1 MQVVRELKKIQGK
14 QITIDLPDNFYAKE
28 VEIIVIPYKRVL
40 PVDNSNDWKKDFLSV
55 SQWDIREDE
64 VKLTSWPIEEC

>member
-28 VEIIVIPYKRVL
+28 VEIIVIPYKRGL
-40 PVDNSNDWKKDFLSV
+40 PVDSSNDWKKDFLSV